1 MKKLV
6 ALFLLFICF
15 SNPSYAQN
23 FRDLSFDELYKKAAE
38 ENNPEAQFYLG
49 VRYLYGIS
57 VTKDAQKAIEWYE
70 KAAAQGI
77 VYAMSNIASLY
88 YKGEVVDQDYSLAK
102 YWLENAAEQND
113 HTEAQ
118 WNIGWMYSKGY
129 CVKKDIQKA
138 EEWYKKA
145 CKNGVQHQICN

>member
-1 MKKLV
+1 MH
-6 ALFLLFICF
+6 
-15 SNPSYAQN
+15 
-23 FRDLSFDELYKKAAE
+23 KKASE
-38 ENNPEAQFYLG
+38 ENNPEEQFYLG
-49 VRYLYGIS
+49 IKYLYGIS
-57 VTKDAQKAIEWYE
+57 LPKDAQKAIEWYE
-70 KAAAQGI
+70 TASAQGI
-77 VYAMSNIASLY
+77 VYAMTNIASLY